1 MATLD
6 APTQTME
13 RESTRL
19 YREARRAARQSGS
32 SRAADALA
40 TAGAQAAAG
49 EPAGIVQAGTVEAG
63 KDLNAYRN
71 KFMAAGAAGYGAGEG
86 GAPAGGTAQQDG
98 MLYGENSKLRKMGG
112 TGAPT
117 TNETTKATAPAYT
130 PAYTSHDQYGAVEHP
145 AVGAP
150 PAAQTKS
157 VAKTSVSNPT
167 TTTTQPTTSVAATN
181 TKDQEPNYSGG
192 KIGGQ
197 PAGLVLR
204 EMRAKAME
212 DFKAGKGP
220 EPFGASKSERDYTQF
235 EVAKTGFDARKNA
248 TPADATMGPSMDMQ
262 PNGSLLRKA
271 GNAAAA
277 AVPPTTIPNAAVPAS
292 VGTTTIEATKAKNP
306 LYDAVGDIAESA
318 RPWNAARLAAGK
330 ALPAASKLA
339 DTFAIGKAGEAFKLG
354 GQLAGMQGHVADTAT
369 DIAKLTKD
377 LGVAN
382 KGVTAAESG
391 VAAAKAAREGLSAFE
406 GGNIGATLNPAAKK
420 IISDVA
426 TGVLKPEEVSQA
438 ASRGISAAKRGV
450 DVAKGAVGA
459 IDETIAGTARAG
471 EMAQP
476 FLKAL
481 EKSAPIAEKVA
492 QYATTGANIL
502 RPLAPVARVAG
513 KLALPLQ
520 IGMEALDTGRFF
532 KDKEFQDRTIQG
544 MEDFGNQGRQ
554 AFGEDGTLGQKAAY
568 VGSALGQGL
577 TPMKNLLALGAQSS
591 KIRGSMEDASRSEAS
606 LATNQARSQAAE
618 ALVNSPEIQKQV
630 NAMPRNIAVPDPDKP
645 DNYIT
650 IPNPERAKFL
660 RSVRNRVQVK

>member
-32 SRAADALA
+32 REAADALA
-40 TAGAQAAAG
+40 KYGAQVAVGEPSGIGQAGGVEARKDFALYQEKYKNAG
-49 EPAGIVQAGTVEAG
+49 E
-63 KDLNAYRN
+63 
-71 KFMAAGAAGYGAGEG
+71 AGYGAGEG

-181 TKDQEPNYSGG
+181 TQDQEPTYSGG

-292 VGTTTIEATKAKNP
+292 VGITTIEATKAKNP
-306 LYDAVGDIAESA
+306 LYDAVGGIAESA
-318 RPWNAARLAAGK
+318 RPFNTARLIAGK

-420 IISDVA
+420 IVSDVA
-426 TGVLKPEEVSQA
+426 AGLLKPEEVSKA
-438 ASRGISAAKRGV
+438 ASRGISAAKNAV
-450 DVAKGAVGA
+450 ETAKGAVGA
-459 IDETIAGTARAG
+459 VDETIAGTARAG

-481 EKSAPIAEKVA
+481 EKSAPLAQKVS

-532 KDKEFQDRTIQG
+532 KDQEFQDRTIQG

-554 AFGEDGTLGQKAAY
+554 AFGEGGTLGQKAAY
-568 VGSALGQGL
+568 VGSALEQGL
-577 TPMKNLLALGAQSS
+577 SPMKTLLALGAQST
-591 KIRGSMEDASRSEAS
+591 KMRGSMEDASR
-606 LATNQARSQAAE
+606 AE
-618 ALVNSPEIQKQV
+618 AGATTAQNRFQATQNIFNQPAIQEQIKGL
-630 NAMPRNIAVPDPDKP
+630 PIGSK
-645 DNYIT
+645 
-650 IPNPERAKFL
+650 ERLKFFQDI
-660 RSVRNRVQVK
+660 RKRVQVK